1 MKNRKKLVYLM
12 TAMFVLVI
20 VVAELALMKQERF
33 SFTVEVTAE
42 DGTEILKPW
51 YYEKRNRYHVFLPGY
66 ADPNQA
72 KLVTNYQT
80 DLWIQGA
87 QVKKNT
93 VCGMFPFGEMLD
105 IRYDMRGETWEGE
118 VVFHQSGNVPTLY
131 IDTASGSMDYIHEEK
146 GNTEPAEFR
155 LYTPDG
161 ELGSNVQIRTISG
174 RGNSTWSLPKKP
186 YSLELNQDEDLLGM
200 GSAKKWILLANYY
213 DYSNIGNKMS
223 FDFAAGAG
231 CAYTPQCQWVD
242 LYLNGSYAGLYVLSE
257 RNEVDPQ
264 RVDIPKEN
272 SFLIS
277 TTLQWRSE
285 NRSYSSFTSD
295 RGTFMRIQHTG
306 IPEQR
311 VREIWNCVEN
321 AIDAPDGVDPISG
334 KHWQDL
340 IDMDSWAQQFLL
352 WEVFSDFDACTL
364 SKFFYYDD
372 DYGKVFAGPV
382 WDMDNILNIQCWYT
396 PNILAGMRKYIW
408 NREEVNLFYELYQ
421 KEPFRQRVKELYR
434 QVYRPLLEELAENG
448 MQTYLFQSLA
458 AAKMNKVRW
467 DSEDPADAIQEW
479 TQYLKMRIA
488 FLDDYWEAEEEYC
501 IIELKCTDDDQWRYF
516 GVRRGEPADFL
527 PEDRQWVE
535 YETGE
540 PFDRTAPVTRDWIIQ
555 QAEDREE

>member
-1 MKNRKKLVYLM
+1 MLVYFM
-12 TAMFVLVI
+12 TAIFVLVI
-20 VVAELALMKQERF
+20 VVAELALMRQERVLF
-33 SFTVEVTAE
+33 AVEVTTG
-42 DGTEILKPW
+42 DDTEILKPW
-51 YYEKRNRYHVFLPGY
+51 YYEKRSRYHVFLPGY
-66 ADPNQA
+66 VDPNQA

-105 IRYDMRGETWEGE
+105 IRYDRWGETWEGE

-131 IDTASGSMDYIHEEK
+131 IDTASGSMDYIHEQK
-146 GNTEPAEFR
+146 GNTESAKLR
-155 LYTPDG
+155 LYTPNG
-161 ELGSNVQIRTISG
+161 ELDSKAQVRAISG

-186 YSLELNQDEDLLGM
+186 YSVELDQRVDLLGM

-264 RVDIPKEN
+264 RVNIPKEN
-272 SFLIS
+272 CFLIS

-321 AIDAPDGVDPISG
+321 AIYAPDGIDPISG
-334 KHWQDL
+334 KHWQEL
-340 IDMDSWAQQFLL
+340 IDLDSWAQQFLL
-352 WEVFSDFDACTL
+352 WEVFADYDACTL

-372 DYGKVFAGPV
+372 DHDKVFAGPV

-396 PNILAGMRKYIW
+396 PNILAAQREYIW
-408 NREEVNLFYELYQ
+408 NREDENMYYFLYQ
-421 KEPFRQRVKELYR
+421 KAPFQQRVKELYR
-434 QVYRPLLEELAENG
+434 QVYRPLLEELTENG
-448 MQTYLFQSLA
+448 IQTYLTQSLPA
-458 AAKMNKVRW
+458 GKMNHARW
-467 DSEDPADAIQEW
+467 GGWAPEDMVQRLS
-479 TQYLKMRIA
+479 QYLEARIA
-488 FLDDYWEAEEEYC
+488 FLDDYWESEEEYC
-501 IIELKCTDDDQWRYF
+501 IIEVSGADDQWRYF
-516 GVRRGEPADFL
+516 AVRRGEPADFL

-540 PFDRTAPVTRDWIIQ
+540 PFDRMAPITRNWIIQ
-555 QAEDREE
+555 QVENGE

>member
-1 MKNRKKLVYLM
+1 MLVYFM
-12 TAMFVLVI
+12 TAIFVLVI
-20 VVAELALMKQERF
+20 VVAELALMRQERVLF
-33 SFTVEVTAE
+33 AVEVTTG
-42 DGTEILKPW
+42 DDTEILKPW
-51 YYEKRNRYHVFLPGY
+51 YYEKRSRYHVFLPGY
-66 ADPNQA
+66 VDPNQA

-105 IRYDMRGETWEGE
+105 IRYDRWGETWEGE

-131 IDTASGSMDYIHEEK
+131 IDTASGSMDYIHEQK
-146 GNTEPAEFR
+146 GNTESAKLR
-155 LYTPDG
+155 LYTPNG
-161 ELGSNVQIRTISG
+161 ELDSKAQVRAISG

-186 YSLELNQDEDLLGM
+186 YSVELDQRVDLLGM

-285 NRSYSSFTSD
+285 NRNYSSFTSD

-321 AIDAPDGVDPISG
+321 AIYAPDGIDPISG
-334 KHWQDL
+334 KHWQEL
-340 IDMDSWAQQFLL
+340 IDLDSWAQQFLL
-352 WEVFSDFDACTL
+352 WEVFADYDACTL

-372 DYGKVFAGPV
+372 DHDKVFAGPV

-396 PNILAGMRKYIW
+396 PNILAAQREYIW
-408 NREEVNLFYELYQ
+408 NREDENMYYFLYQ
-421 KEPFRQRVKELYR
+421 KAPFQQRVKELYR
-434 QVYRPLLEELAENG
+434 QVYRPLLEELTENG
-448 MQTYLFQSLA
+448 IQTYLTQSLPA
-458 AAKMNKVRW
+458 GKMNHARW
-467 DSEDPADAIQEW
+467 GGWAPEDMVQRLS
-479 TQYLKMRIA
+479 QYLEARIA
-488 FLDDYWEAEEEYC
+488 FLDDYWESEEEYC
-501 IIELKCTDDDQWRYF
+501 IIEVSGADDQWRYF
-516 GVRRGEPADFL
+516 AVRRGEPADFL

-540 PFDRTAPVTRDWIIQ
+540 PFDRMAPITRNWIIQ
-555 QAEDREE
+555 QVENGE